1 MNAKTRRGEGL
12 KRLLGQNIKRFRG
25 NSGYSQEELAE
36 KAGIS
41 IPFLG
46 AIERGDKWPSP
57 TTLAEIARGLGIYPY
72 DLLKPEEITSQDIKK
87 ITSKLVQDITRLV
100 GISLKK
106 MNTIVRDNDKP
117 DVH

>member
-1 MNAKTRRGEGL
+1 MRKKNGRGEVL

-41 IPFLG
+41 TPFLG

-57 TTLAEIARGLGIYPY
+57 STLAEIARGLGVYPY
-72 DLLKPEEITSQDIKK
+72 DLLKPEKIVSQDIRK
-87 ITSKLVQDITRLV
+87 ITAKLTKDITKLVDNSV
-100 GISLKK
+100 K
-106 MNTIVRDNDKP
+106 MLNTVARERD
-117 DVH
+117 

>member
-1 MNAKTRRGEGL
+1 MFHMRKRSGRGEVL

-36 KAGIS
+36 RAGIS

-57 TTLAEIARGLGIYPY
+57 STLAEIARGLGVYPY
-72 DLLKPEEITSQDIKK
+72 NLKKQKKIVSQDIRR
-87 ITSKLVQDITRLV
+87 ITAKLTRDITKLVDNSIKQ
-100 GISLKK
+100 
-106 MNTIVRDNDKP
+106 MNTVVRDQE
-117 DVH
+117 

>member
-1 MNAKTRRGEGL
+1 MKKKNGRGEVL

-36 KAGIS
+36 KADIS

-57 TTLAEIARGLGIYPY
+57 NTLTEIALALGVHPY
-72 DLLKPEEITSQDIKK
+72 DLLRPEKAASQDIKK
-87 ITSKLVQDITRLV
+87 ITTKLIKDITKLVDNST
-100 GISLKK
+100 KM
-106 MNTIVRDNDKP
+106 MNTVVRDHDKTEI
-117 DVH
+117 

>member
-1 MNAKTRRGEGL
+1 MKKKNGKGEVL

-36 KAGIS
+36 KADIS

-57 TTLAEIARGLGIYPY
+57 NTLTEIARALDVYPY
-72 DLLKPEEITSQDIKK
+72 DLLKPEKAASQDIKK
-87 ITSKLVQDITRLV
+87 ITTKLIKDITKLVDSST
-100 GISLKK
+100 KM
-106 MNTIVRDNDKP
+106 MNTVVRDHDKP
-117 DVH
+117 EI